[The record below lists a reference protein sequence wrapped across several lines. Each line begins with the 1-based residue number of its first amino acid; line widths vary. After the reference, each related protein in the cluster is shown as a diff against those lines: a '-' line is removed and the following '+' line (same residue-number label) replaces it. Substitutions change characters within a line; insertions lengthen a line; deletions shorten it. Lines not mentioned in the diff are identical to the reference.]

1 MTTDNNVNQLII
13 NQLTKIQYKELVD
26 NNTLSENELYV
37 ITDEVHYTDDELK
50 TLLQTKQDVLTAS
63 GKISIDNNIITVD
76 LSDYNTIEEIN
87 TKLKDYVKLEDNL
100 YIIKNKT
107 DFIKLDTSNIGKIE
121 SIRYINDQTYSS
133 NLIIINNKLYCITRN
148 DDNYTLTEITTTG
161 STQANKWIKISA
173 DDDSTLGSLNNGR
186 NFGIDSTG
194 KLFSIYHQSYT
205 YLSNISDNWTD
216 ISGYAFNKYRHAYG
230 INNGELYGITY
241 ESNQFVFTKISD
253 YNDWTNVCGFSDSEA
268 KAYGIRNGLLYR
280 LKPDNTIEQVDT
292 ESGWVKIC
300 GIETADKKAVGLKN
314 GVLQVVTST
323 GVTPVNTDINSQS
336 FTTDMSNAE
345 FNSGFTN
352 PYSYAVVPILNNN
365 KLYYIYKNGTISTVP
380 LNWKVF
386 EISGYSIDTITF
398 IGNYDNGNSHNLYR
412 QGQIGSDTN
421 WKYVYSFDDTYLI
434 AYLSNPFYNEN
445 DINDKLQEIV
455 NDLDSK
461 ISTKQ
466 DIITDLDDIRDGANK
481 GSTALQTEVD
491 PIYTADKP
499 NIALKSEVNDL
510 DSKINILDTKVDA
523 KQDILTAGKG
533 IEISN
538 NIVSSNIQ
546 GVPIGTV
553 YPCLCTADYIP
564 EGALPCD
571 GSEYTKGQFTDLWN
585 NYFGEPTYNLS
596 WNKLNNNWRIDTQT
610 NDLIFDG
617 NYFITVGNND
627 TTKYRQ
633 ASDTSWHNIDVGVD
647 LATWT
652 GIAFNGNNYVLVNSS
667 TGSSTQR
674 YNIVCSYTNNFANWH
689 KLSIE
694 NDDNIII
701 KWLGITY
708 GNGKFIAISNG
719 NNIGISIDGIT
730 WTIQTIEN
738 HNFNKIKFINNIFVI
753 LCTNGEIL
761 YSNDGTNWTTKLIS
775 SEITT
780 NGFNDIIY
788 DGDKYIAINSQGK
801 VSISNDLE
809 NWTTS
814 NILSN
819 SNDTLTS
826 IVYNLKHY
834 VLSCTSLDSSGY
846 ISSTKLIVS
855 KDLQNFE
862 TIEIENTNNTIL
874 KIISYI
880 SNSTSKILALGD
892 YIAYDSNL
900 NINFTNNKLSVC
912 TYSQYQYA
920 ISTYGSCAKFGID
933 IENNT
938 FKLPTIKPNKTLIY
952 SGAGTYTTYRIYSDG
967 FCEQWGKI
975 TVSANGANT
984 ATFDWSFKD
993 TDYYLECAGYNTAGT
1008 DTANYTVQN
1017 SAYWNKTTTGFTCF
1031 GLVNKPKP
1039 FYACG
1044 YINTNASLF
1053 QTYFNNTEINRYF
1066 VQVTN
1071 GTINQSQMNWSQYAS
1086 ALQGKS
1092 NTDLNNLSD
1101 TGKKVIDGQ
1110 WVNKTQILSSDTNIG
1125 VYTLDLS
1132 EYLPSDNYIYEVEL
1146 FGHVRCDNSNPVTF
1160 IINDTYS
1167 IATKNSIGSLQ
1178 QIYLTIPVLP
1188 TDRTIKKEI
1197 QKVKCTSTVLTAIR
1211 YRRIGTNE

>member
-121 SIRYINDQTYSS
+121 SIRYINDQTYPS
-133 NLIIINNKLYCITRN
+133 NLIIINDKLYCITGN

-194 KLFSIYHQSYT
+194 KLFSIYNQSYT

-216 ISGYAFNKYRHAYG
+216 ISGFTSNKYRHAYG

-253 YNDWTNVCGFSDSEA
+253 YNDWTNVCGFSDSDA

-292 ESGWVKIC
+292 ESGWVKIY
-300 GIETADKKAVGLKN
+300 GIETAGKKAIGLKN

-323 GVTPVNTDINSQS
+323 GVNPVNTHINGQP
-336 FTTDMSNAE
+336 FTIDMSNAE
-345 FNSGFTN
+345 FNSGFASIRSN
-352 PYSYAVVPILNNN
+352 SVVPVLNKN
-365 KLYYIYKNGTISTVP
+365 KLFYIETNGTISTTP
-380 LNWKVF
+380 LNIKVF
-386 EISGYSIDTITF
+386 EISGYSVYTITF
-398 IGNYDNGNSHNLYR
+398 IGNVDNGNSHNLYR

-510 DSKINILDTKVDA
+510 DSKINILDTKVDT

-571 GSEYTKGQFTDLWN
+571 GSEYTKEQFTDLWN
-585 NYFGEPTYNLS
+585 NYLTAETPLLS
-596 WNKLNNNWRIDTQT
+596 T
-610 NDLIFDG
+610 
-617 NYFITVGNND
+617 
-627 TTKYRQ
+627 
-633 ASDTSWHNIDVGVD
+633 
-647 LATWT
+647 
-652 GIAFNGNNYVLVNSS
+652 
-667 TGSSTQR
+667 
-674 YNIVCSYTNNFANWH
+674 
-689 KLSIE
+689 
-694 NDDNIII
+694 
-701 KWLGITY
+701 
-708 GNGKFIAISNG
+708 
-719 NNIGISIDGIT
+719 
-730 WTIQTIEN
+730 
-738 HNFNKIKFINNIFVI
+738 
-753 LCTNGEIL
+753 
-761 YSNDGTNWTTKLIS
+761 
-775 SEITT
+775 
-780 NGFNDIIY
+780 
-788 DGDKYIAINSQGK
+788 
-801 VSISNDLE
+801 
-809 NWTTS
+809 
-814 NILSN
+814 
-819 SNDTLTS
+819 
-826 IVYNLKHY
+826 
-834 VLSCTSLDSSGY
+834 
-846 ISSTKLIVS
+846 
-855 KDLQNFE
+855 
-862 TIEIENTNNTIL
+862 
-874 KIISYI
+874 
-880 SNSTSKILALGD
+880 
-892 YIAYDSNL
+892 
-900 NINFTNNKLSVC
+900 C
-912 TYSQYQYA
+912 TYTEYQTA

-933 IENNT
+933 LTNNK
-938 FKLPTIKPNKTLIY
+938 FLVPTIKDGDYITQAKSNDVLNKEYKESLPNIKATWNRQSNINVIGSTDTLTGAFKKGVNKTYKTFASSNSSDNGSDLLFDTHEANSTY
-952 SGAGTYTTYRIYSDG
+952 QDGA
-967 FCEQWGKI
+967 K
-975 TVSANGANT
+975 
-984 ATFDWSFKD
+984 
-993 TDYYLECAGYNTAGT
+993 
-1008 DTANYTVQN
+1008 VQGDN
-1017 SAYWNKTTTGFTCF
+1017 VR
-1031 GLVNKPKP
+1031 L
-1039 FYACG
+1039 
-1044 YINTNASLF
+1044 
-1053 QTYFNNTEINRYF
+1053 RYF
-1066 VQVTN
+1066 VQVSN
-1071 GTINQSQMNWSQYAS
+1071 GTISDSAMDWSAWAS
-1086 ALQGKS
+1086 SLQGKA
-1092 NTDLNNLSD
+1092 NINLDNLSD

-1110 WVNKTQILSSDTNIG
+1110 WVAKEQVLSTATAVG
-1125 VYTLDLS
+1125 TYTIDLS
-1132 EYLPSDNYIYEVEL
+1132 DYLPNDNYNYEIYISIR
-1146 FGHVRCDNSNPVTF
+1146 GNTTSSSNADCC
-1160 IINDTYS
+1160 IYS
-1167 IATKNSIGSLQ
+1167 S
-1178 QIYLTIPVLP
+1178 VLP
-1188 TDRTIKKEI
+1188 VSSVNVEDSCCTARSSNADGNYIILPVNSAREI
-1197 QKVKCTSTVLTAIR
+1197 TQVILNGKWSGLIVKCR
-1211 YRRIGTNE
+1211 GYRRIGTNE

>member
-121 SIRYINDQTYSS
+121 SIRYINDQTYPS
-133 NLIIINNKLYCITRN
+133 NLIIINNKLYCITGN

-161 STQANKWIKISA
+161 STQADKWIKISA
-173 DDDSTLGSLNNGR
+173 NYDSVLGSFNSSR

-194 KLFSIYHQSYT
+194 KLFSIYNQSYN

-216 ISGYAFNKYRHAYG
+216 ISGFTSNKYRHAYG

-253 YNDWTNVCGFSDSEA
+253 YNDWTNVCGWSDSNT

-280 LKPDNTIEQVDT
+280 ILANNTFEQVEAET
-292 ESGWVKIC
+292 GWVKIYGC
-300 GIETADKKAVGLKN
+300 ETTGVDSVGLKN
-314 GVLQVVTST
+314 GVLQIVNNT
-323 GVTPVNTDINSQS
+323 GVTPVNTYINGQP
-336 FTTDMSNAE
+336 FTIDMSNAE
-345 FNSGFTN
+345 FNTGLNPSVGGVIGIFNENEIYYLNTSWQIQKPIFRAFEMSGH
-352 PYSYAVVPILNNN
+352 
-365 KLYYIYKNGTISTVP
+365 TVYN
-380 LNWKVF
+380 L
-386 EISGYSIDTITF
+386 TF
-398 IGNYDNGNSHNLYR
+398 IGNYDNSNSHNLYR
-412 QGQIGSDTN
+412 QGQIGSGTN
-421 WKYVYSFDDTYLI
+421 WKYVYSFDDTYLV

-510 DSKINILDTKVDA
+510 DSKINILDTKVDT

-553 YPCLCTADYIP
+553 YPCLCTANYIP
-564 EGALPCD
+564 EGALPCN

-585 NYFGEPTYNLS
+585 NYLMAETPLLPT
-596 WNKLNNNWRIDTQT
+596 
-610 NDLIFDG
+610 
-617 NYFITVGNND
+617 
-627 TTKYRQ
+627 
-633 ASDTSWHNIDVGVD
+633 
-647 LATWT
+647 
-652 GIAFNGNNYVLVNSS
+652 
-667 TGSSTQR
+667 
-674 YNIVCSYTNNFANWH
+674 
-689 KLSIE
+689 
-694 NDDNIII
+694 
-701 KWLGITY
+701 
-708 GNGKFIAISNG
+708 
-719 NNIGISIDGIT
+719 
-730 WTIQTIEN
+730 
-738 HNFNKIKFINNIFVI
+738 
-753 LCTNGEIL
+753 
-761 YSNDGTNWTTKLIS
+761 
-775 SEITT
+775 
-780 NGFNDIIY
+780 
-788 DGDKYIAINSQGK
+788 
-801 VSISNDLE
+801 
-809 NWTTS
+809 
-814 NILSN
+814 
-819 SNDTLTS
+819 
-826 IVYNLKHY
+826 
-834 VLSCTSLDSSGY
+834 
-846 ISSTKLIVS
+846 
-855 KDLQNFE
+855 
-862 TIEIENTNNTIL
+862 
-874 KIISYI
+874 
-880 SNSTSKILALGD
+880 
-892 YIAYDSNL
+892 
-900 NINFTNNKLSVC
+900 C
-912 TYSQYQYA
+912 TYSEYKTA
-920 ISTYGSCAKFGID
+920 INTYGSCTKFGITTGEKLNPDYTYIGDLNVDSNGIANNFNSSDYATVPVSFTLTPESNFYYKARVKLYKDTSGGVKRCITAFYYGDTLDNSELQLSYLGDNPRMQFYFYLGYTVALIHAEEYFNEGDWVTVEYIKNGTTFTTKVTNDLGETHEATTENVSVKTKTYTLARIGKGDDGASDYYKSD
-933 IENNT
+933 IDLSSVLIKVDDVEIFNGTKINT
-938 FKLPTIKPNKTLIY
+938 FKVPTIKPNKTLIY
-952 SGAGTYTTYRIYSDG
+952 SGTGTYTTYRIYSDG

-993 TDYYLECAGYNTAGT
+993 TNYYLECAGYNTAGT
-1008 DTANYTVQN
+1008 DTAGYTVQN

-1167 IATKNSIGSLQ
+1167 ISTKNSIGSLQ